1 MKLPS
6 LMGHRGAAAVAP
18 ENTLAGVRAAKDAGV
33 DWVELDVL
41 LTADGVPVIHH
52 DQDMVRCFDDPRAL
66 SAATADSLPDGLPTL
81 AQMLDQLSRLDMGVN
96 LELKTYADSD
106 IEALLRAVA
115 GVWAD
120 CRPRGYVS
128 SFSSKALAGAMQHMP
143 AVPRAL
149 ITTPFDAGRVQ
160 EAMRFDCFSINV
172 DYQMVTPPVVAKAV
186 ESGLQVGAWTVNSP
200 QDAKNCRT
208 AGVHCVITDDPALL
222 AANADDL

>member
-18 ENTLAGVRAAKDAGV
+18 ENTLEGVKAAKEAGV

-52 DQDMVRCFDDPRAL
+52 DQDMARCFGDPRAL

-81 AQMLDQLSRLDMGVN
+81 AQMLDQLFRLDMGVN

-106 IEALLRAVA
+106 IEALVRAVA

-120 CRPRGYVS
+120 RRPRGYVS
-128 SFSSKALAGAMQHMP
+128 SFSSNALAGAMQHMP

-149 ITTPFDAGRVQ
+149 ITTPFDVGRVQ
-160 EAMRFDCFSINV
+160 EAVRFDCFSINV
-172 DYQMVTPPVVAKAV
+172 DYQMVTPPVVAKAL
-186 ESGLQVGAWTVNSP
+186 ESGLQVGAWTVNSAE
-200 QDAKNCRT
+200 DAQNCRV

-222 AANADDL
+222 LANADDL

>member
-18 ENTLAGVRAAKDAGV
+18 ENTLEGVKAAKDAGV

-41 LTADGVPVIHH
+41 LTADCVPVIHH
-52 DQDMVRCFDDPRAL
+52 DQDMARCFDDPRAL

-81 AQMLDQLSRLDMGVN
+81 AQMLDQLSRLGMGVN

-106 IEALLRAVA
+106 IEALVSAVA

-120 CRPRGYVS
+120 RRPRGYVS

-160 EAMRFDCFSINV
+160 EAVRFDCFSINV

-186 ESGLQVGAWTVNSP
+186 ESGLQVGAWTVNSAE
-200 QDAKNCRT
+200 DAQNCRV

-222 AANADDL
+222 LANADDL

>member
-33 DWVELDVL
+33 EWVELDVL

-52 DQDMVRCFDDPRAL
+52 DQDMARCFGDPRAL
-66 SAATADSLPDGLPTL
+66 SAATANSLPDGLPTL
-81 AQMLDQLSRLDMGVN
+81 AQMLAQLAQRDMGVN
-96 LELKTYADSD
+96 LELKTYEDSD
-106 IEALLRAVA
+106 IETLVKAVA
-115 GVWAD
+115 AVWAD
-120 CRPRGYVS
+120 HRPRGYVS
-128 SFSSKALAGAMQHMP
+128 SFSSQALADAAQHMP

-149 ITTPFDAGRVQ
+149 ITTPFDVGRVR
-160 EAMRFDCFSINV
+160 EAKRLGCFSINV
-172 DYQMVTPPVVAKAV
+172 DYQMVTASVVTQAV

-200 QDAKNCRT
+200 QDAQNCRL

-222 AANADDL
+222 LANADDL